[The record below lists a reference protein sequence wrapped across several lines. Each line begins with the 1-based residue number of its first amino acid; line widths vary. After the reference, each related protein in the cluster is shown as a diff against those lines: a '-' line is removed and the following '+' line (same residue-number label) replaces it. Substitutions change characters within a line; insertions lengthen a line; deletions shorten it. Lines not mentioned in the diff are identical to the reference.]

1 MTPEQIHKFILEQ
14 PALKPPQGV
23 VPNFVDPPNLRND
36 PLTITLLLISTIVV
50 WIRLYTKLR
59 IVRKP
64 VLEDCECMWSVI
76 LKLELTVLQIRS
88 FLHGYET

>member
-1 MTPEQIHKFILEQ
+1 MGWNFMQRAAVMTPEQIHKFILEQ

-23 VPNFVDPPNLRND
+23 VPKFVDPPNLRND
-36 PLTITLLLISTIVV
+36 PLTIT
-50 WIRLYTKLR
+50 LYTKLR